1 MLRTGGRL
9 SICLHRPTR
18 TIKSEQAVYDFGLQG
33 FWEEVAQSNGRTRR
47 RDTYTVK
54 LTKLLSRVPSV
65 QHLPLPGVLP
75 TPSYIQV
82 GRRAAAKPGA
92 RAALPNACIRK
103 QASAHSLGGIRVSK
117 PSGLRV
123 IQWPAFSAILQ
134 GQKLYKLTLC
144 AADLRRGSFLRTWCC
159 RVRIP
164 WAQCRGR
171 IGILG
176 WFADAV
182 LAS

>member
-92 RAALPNACIRK
+92 RALHCRT
-103 QASAHSLGGIRVSK
+103 RVSASK
-117 PSGLRV
+117 RALTPLA
-123 IQWPAFSAILQ
+123 AFESLSRLVF
-134 GQKLYKLTLC
+134 G
-144 AADLRRGSFLRTWCC
+144 
-159 RVRIP
+159 
-164 WAQCRGR
+164 
-171 IGILG
+171 
-176 WFADAV
+176 
-182 LAS
+182 